1 MKRNILFKFSFFI
14 LITVLFATACVPQ
27 KNLRYLQDT
36 NPDTIVK
43 QLVVKPF
50 EYHLQPGDFLY
61 IKINSLD
68 KKTNDLF
75 NDITGNYNGGQG
87 IQNFY
92 LSSYM
97 VNDTGYLYFPVIG
110 QIKAAG
116 KTVGEVQKDI
126 SAVISNYV
134 NQSDV
139 IVKQVNF
146 LVTILGEVR
155 QPQQINVQNNKINIL
170 EAIAKAGDLNPFA
183 NRKDVKIIRHHFD
196 KTEVI
201 SIDLTKKNLL
211 ASPDYYLQPN
221 DIVYVEPLKGKQYT
235 FETFPYATILSILS
249 TVLVIS
255 TYFKK

>member
-1 MKRNILFKFSFFI
+1 MKCLSFSNLSLYV
-14 LITVLFATACVPQ
+14 LITVLLITACVPQ
-27 KNLRYLQDT
+27 RNLRYLQDL
-36 NPDTIVK
+36 NPDTVLK
-43 QLVVKPF
+43 QVNVKPY

-97 VNDTGYLYFPVIG
+97 VNDTGYIYFPVIG
-110 QIKAAG
+110 HLKASG
-116 KTVGEVQKDI
+116 KTVDEVQKEISDI
-126 SAVISNYV
+126 IANYV

-146 LVTILGEVR
+146 LITILGEVR

-183 NRKDVKIIRHHFD
+183 NRKDVKIIRHHFTQ
-196 KTEVI
+196 TEII

-249 TVLVIS
+249 TMLVIS